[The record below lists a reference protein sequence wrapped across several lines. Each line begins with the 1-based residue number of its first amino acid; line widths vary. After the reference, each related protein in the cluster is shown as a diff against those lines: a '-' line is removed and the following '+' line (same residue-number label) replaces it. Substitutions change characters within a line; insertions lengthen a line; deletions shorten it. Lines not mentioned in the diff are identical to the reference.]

1 MSEKQ
6 FIRVIKD
13 GFIYDY
19 NARMAALPS
28 CEVISELQAYPERF
42 VPEHAVKR
50 IKKPTAKAHIAA
62 VAAAVAA
69 EPTGLNLAT
78 DIPAEPVYTDPE
90 LAAEAGRNWP
100 E

>member
-6 FIRVIKD
+6 YIRVIKD

-19 NARMAALPS
+19 NARMAVLPS
-28 CEVISELQAYPERF
+28 CEVISEVQAFPERF

-50 IKKPTAKAHIAA
+50 VRKPVAKVQEED
-62 VAAAVAA
+62 VA
-69 EPTGLNLAT
+69 PSGLNLTT
-78 DIPAEPVYTDPE
+78 DIPEEPVYTDPE

>member
-19 NARMAALPS
+19 NARMAALSS
-28 CEVISELQAYPERF
+28 CEVISELQAFPERF

-50 IKKPTAKAHIAA
+50 IKKPAAKAQAKA
-62 VAAAVAA
+62 S
-69 EPTGLNLAT
+69 TSSGLNLAT
-78 DIPAEPVYTDPE
+78 DIPEEPVYTDPE

>member
-19 NARMAALPS
+19 NARMAALAS
-28 CEVISELQAYPERF
+28 CEVISELQAFPERF

-50 IKKPTAKAHIAA
+50 VKKPVVKAQAE
-62 VAAAVAA
+62 VAT
-69 EPTGLNLAT
+69 PKGLNLAT
-78 DIPAEPVYTDPE
+78 DIPVEPVYTDPE

>member
-6 FIRVIKD
+6 FIRVRKD

-19 NARMAALPS
+19 NARMAVLPS
-28 CEVISELQAYPERF
+28 CEVISEMEAFPERF

-50 IKKPTAKAHIAA
+50 MKKPAVKAQAE
-62 VAAAVAA
+62 VAA
-69 EPTGLNLAT
+69 PKGLNLAT
-78 DIPAEPVYTDPE
+78 DIPVEPVYTDPE
-90 LAAEAGRNWP
+90 LAAEAGKGWP